1 MTREE
6 IEKRIDA
13 LTCEATKTRD
23 PKVKAELKVLTRRLA
38 AMPQSVVSVGEVF
51 KELATNTFFNDPAV
65 IPQPPKIT
73 EEELKRCQSNG
84 DFCPILFEW
93 YKFVG
98 LLAICFAQFDRRSSG
113 VREIEP
119 IEYHVLTGLLTRCTR
134 LMLANVALS
143 HQGVF
148 GETTAIIDRC
158 IFESAVKVIWLVNS
172 QDKEKFRRFI
182 ADGLKTELEL
192 KKEIESIIA
201 SRDGYQLVIEK
212 RMLESIQRAIDS
224 SGMSVQE
231 IADAK
236 KLPDLASMIN
246 AFVDNRFMY
255 LAGQKIGSHHVHGT
269 WVSLR
274 NHYLRDVD
282 GELRPRD
289 HDVRTADIQFI
300 VTSFLVLSA
309 IEAFLLYVLV
319 VDDAQ
324 KLLLRCVNAIR
335 DEIQRINVASEGNDY
350 ELNNT

>member
-1 MTREE
+1 VTRQE
-6 IEKRIDA
+6 IEKRIDE
-13 LTCEATKTRD
+13 LTRKVAETQGTKVR
-23 PKVKAELKVLTRRLA
+23 AELEVLTYRLA
-38 AMPQSVVSVGEVF
+38 CMPHATASVEEVF
-51 KELATNTFFNDPAV
+51 KELASDKYFNDQSA

-73 EEELKRCQSNG
+73 EDQLKQCQDNS

-98 LLAICFAQFDRRSSG
+98 LLAISFAQLERRSLG

-119 IEYHVLTGLLTRCTR
+119 LEYHVLIGLLTRCSR

-158 IFESAVKVIWLVNS
+158 IFESAVKIIWLVNS

-192 KKEIESIIA
+192 KKEIDSIIA
-201 SRDGYQLVIEK
+201 SRDGHQLVIEK
-212 RMLESIQRAIDS
+212 RMLESIQRAIES
-224 SGMSVQE
+224 SGMSAQE
-231 IADAK
+231 VADTK
-236 KLPDLASMIN
+236 KLPDLAAMMN
-246 AFVDNRFMY
+246 ALGDSRFMY
-255 LAGQKIGSHHVHGT
+255 LAGRKIGSHHVHGT
-269 WVSLR
+269 WVSLIR
-274 NHYLRDVD
+274 HYLQDVD
-282 GELRPRD
+282 GEIRPRD

-319 VDDAQ
+319 VDDTQ
-324 KLLLRCVNAIR
+324 KLLLRCVNAVK
-335 DEIQRINVASEGNDY
+335 DEIQRINVTSAGNDY
-350 ELNNT
+350 ELDTP